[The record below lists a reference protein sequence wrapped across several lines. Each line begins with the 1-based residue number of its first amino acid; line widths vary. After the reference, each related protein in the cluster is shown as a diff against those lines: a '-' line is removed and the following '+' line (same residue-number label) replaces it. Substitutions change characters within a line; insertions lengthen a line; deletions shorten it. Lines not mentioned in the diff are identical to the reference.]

1 MSGDKNL
8 NIDLELPFGS
18 KRIAEIVFDVLRV
31 DEEPRRSGVC
41 KKLTLEDTLI
51 KVFYRNFSAS
61 LTRQLRTALNN
72 FFEKVDLITETI
84 EVIGLPKTE
93 SYSYY

>member
-51 KVFYRNFSAS
+51 KVNFSGS

>member
-51 KVFYRNFSAS
+51 KVNFSAS